1 MREAA
6 SLQEEQCNGQDHASI
21 VENAD
26 VMPVLEGADG
36 GSVQNTN
43 IISDQGNAEHGS
55 PRSRNGEDSKVQA
68 TSSDVGDD
76 LVGALPGRWMV
87 MNCQIAFRRKA
98 LNGRFLPKNS
108 LPYNQRA

>member
-1 MREAA
+1 MKQVLVSILYGVWVSVGYISLYNAHLPMQEAS
-6 SLQEEQCNGQDHASI
+6 SLQEEQCNGQGHASI

-26 VMPVLEGADG
+26 FMPVLEGADG

-55 PRSRNGEDSKVQA
+55 PRSGDGEDSKVQA

-76 LVGALPGRWMV
+76 PVGPLP
-87 MNCQIAFRRKA
+87 
-98 LNGRFLPKNS
+98 
-108 LPYNQRA
+108 